1 MRKVTPLLLAALT
14 IFSMTMSASAAA
26 LSGSAEETL
35 TDMKTALLILLA
47 IAATFLVL
55 SISLSAS
62 RSSAR
67 KRRRRSAVGG
77 GTVALSYISLVM
89 VVAVFLCS
97 AMVYRNALT
106 GVQDTVSTPSVTD
119 PVSDP
124 VQVFAPVEES
134 TEAPTEEPTE
144 APTEDPRL
152 SFAPAK
158 TDLSDPANW
167 EVDWQIIVNDEIAE
181 SYTREEGISFGE
193 ADEYFSLP
201 GIATFR
207 GNNYRNNATYGT
219 AEITNKTLT
228 KVWSHGIGTYNNWG
242 GCAWTGQPLVV
253 QWDEETKAIMNLY
266 DSKKNKAAL
275 VEVIYATLDGNIH
288 FYDLADGTETRDPIF
303 MGMNFKGAGALD
315 PRGYPLLYVG
325 AGLYNNGKAP
335 RMYVVSL
342 IDGSILYEY
351 GHNDSFAERNWT
363 AFDSSPLVNAQTDTL
378 IWPGESGV
386 LYTIK
391 LNTDYDKSVGTISVT
406 PDTPVKARYSTAY
419 SENGRYLGFE
429 SSVSIVDH
437 YLYVS
442 ENGGMFYCVDLNT
455 MELVWAQDTK
465 DDSNSSPVFE
475 RTAPDKGYVY
485 TAPSLHWTQD
495 SSAHGEISI
504 YKLDA
509 LTGEVVWK
517 KPYSVYTVDGVSGG
531 VQSSPLLGEA
541 GTSLEG
547 MILYT
552 ISRTNTVDS
561 GTLVALDTDTGAE
574 VWRWEMDYY
583 AWSSPVAVYDEDGT
597 AYVVVCDSAGY
608 VTLLDGR
615 SGTVLDSEYL
625 GGLVEASPAVFED
638 MLVVGTR
645 IKQICGVKIR

>member
-1 MRKVTPLLLAALT
+1 MKKCMLMSLMAALSLGLVGCGGQEAGEKSGPGAWPVILILLGLLLLAFALLRTWNYVQYCQRQRRRGRRQPKGLDMMTWCVYVLAGALVILGLLLGT
-14 IFSMTMSASAAA
+14 IGGGGPGETTADST
-26 LSGSAEETL
+26 GETTGTTTVPEET
-35 TDMKTALLILLA
+35 DPP
-47 IAATFLVL
+47 
-55 SISLSAS
+55 
-62 RSSAR
+62 
-67 KRRRRSAVGG
+67 
-77 GTVALSYISLVM
+77 
-89 VVAVFLCS
+89 AVFIPEKS
-97 AMVYRNALT
+97 N
-106 GVQDTVSTPSVTD
+106 S
-119 PVSDP
+119 SDP
-124 VQVFAPVEES
+124 DNWDIRWEIFRGS
-134 TEAPTEEPTE
+134 KLLHSYNREEPIFFGD
-144 APTEDPRL
+144 PEDY
-152 SFAPAK
+152 FA
-158 TDLSDPANW
+158 
-167 EVDWQIIVNDEIAE
+167 
-181 SYTREEGISFGE
+181 
-193 ADEYFSLP
+193 LP
-201 GIATFR
+201 GISAFR
-207 GNNYRNNATYGT
+207 GNNYRNSATYGT
-219 AEITNKTLT
+219 ANVAEKVLSTQWYKDTGTLEGT
-228 KVWSHGIGTYNNWG
+228 SWSGNG
-242 GCAWTGQPLVV
+242 WTGQPLIVR
-253 QWDEETKAIMNLY
+253 WDDATRQIMNLY
-266 DSKKNKAAL
+266 DSKKSKTGL
-275 VEVIYATLDGNIH
+275 VEVIYASLDGMVY
-288 FYDLADGTETRDPIF
+288 FLDLEDGSQTRDPISV
-303 MGMNFKGAGALD
+303 GMCFKGAGTLD

-325 AGLYNNGKAP
+325 SGDVNAYDQRP
-335 RMYVVSL
+335 RMFVISL
-342 IDGSILYEY
+342 ISGRILYEY
-351 GHNDSFAERNWT
+351 GSNDPLAYRKDNDAWC
-363 AFDSSPLVNAQTDTL
+363 AFDSSPLVDAETDTL
-378 IWPGESGV
+378 IWPGENGI

-391 LNTDYDKSVGTISVT
+391 LNTVYDKTAGTISVN
-406 PDTPVKARYSTAY
+406 PSEPVITRYHTGRS
-419 SENGRYLGFE
+419 SEENYWYGYEASANIVE
-429 SSVSIVDH
+429 S

-608 VTLLDGR
+608 ATLLDGR